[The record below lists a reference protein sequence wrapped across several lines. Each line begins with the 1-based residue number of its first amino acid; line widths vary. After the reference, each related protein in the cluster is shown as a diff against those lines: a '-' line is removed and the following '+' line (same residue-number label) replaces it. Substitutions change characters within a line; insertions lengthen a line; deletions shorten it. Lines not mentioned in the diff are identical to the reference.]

1 VPVFSKK
8 TQEYIRNPKN
18 VGEIANASSVGEAG
32 DPHTGNYLK
41 MWIRVTAGSS
51 CSQVSSS
58 GSPSSNGVSSS
69 SDGRVNNKTDFKADN
84 RIIEEIGFKAFG
96 CVPAIASGSALT
108 EMVKGKTV
116 SYALSITPSQIE
128 KELGGLPA
136 ERRFCCKLAIDT
148 LKNAVAKTR

>member
-1 VPVFSKK
+1 VKQPKRGKRVPTFSKK

-32 DPHTGNYLK
+32 DPHTSNYLK

-51 CSQVSSS
+51 SS
-58 GSPSSNGVSSS
+58 GVSSS
-69 SDGRVNNKTDFKADN
+69 SGDLINEKTGVKADN

-148 LKNAVAKTR
+148 LKNAIAKTR

>member
-1 VPVFSKK
+1 VKQPKRGKRVPTFSKK

-32 DPHTGNYLK
+32 DPHTSNYLK

-51 CSQVSSS
+51 SS
-58 GSPSSNGVSSS
+58 GMSSASGMEK
-69 SDGRVNNKTDFKADN
+69 SDVKADN

-128 KELGGLPA
+128 KELGGLPP
-136 ERRFCCKLAIDT
+136 ERRFCCKLALDT
-148 LKNAVAKTR
+148 LKNAIAKTR